1 MKFLKSVPISFYLFL
16 LYFICFGVL
25 RINQPKD
32 ISGEIKYIVDL
43 VYYGVQV
50 LLMLVV
56 SIAVYIIRE
65 VRKVYEK
72 V

>member
-1 MKFLKSVPISFYLFL
+1 MKFLKSIPISFYFFL

-50 LLMLVV
+50 LLMLVM
-56 SIAVYIIRE
+56 SITVFIIRE

>member
-1 MKFLKSVPISFYLFL
+1 MKFMKSVPISFYLFL

-32 ISGEIKYIVDL
+32 ISGELKYIADL

-56 SIAVYIIRE
+56 SIAVYINRE